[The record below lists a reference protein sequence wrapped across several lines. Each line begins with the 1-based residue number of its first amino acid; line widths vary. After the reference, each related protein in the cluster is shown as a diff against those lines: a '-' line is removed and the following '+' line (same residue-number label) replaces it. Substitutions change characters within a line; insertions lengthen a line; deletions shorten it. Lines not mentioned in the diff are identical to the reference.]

1 MQAVLFWNAT
11 ARGNGWNFGSSS
23 HYNPRMAVIG
33 ITGGI
38 ASGKS
43 TFTRL
48 IGERISAEIFDADAE
63 ARRFLES
70 DEEVR
75 REVLRDIGARAYR
88 ENGSPDRAA
97 IRAIIFTNWD
107 AKARLEAILHPRV
120 RAKWLLLVSKQT
132 DPARHLL
139 VDIPLL
145 FETGAEFFC
154 DRVVTVVCSE
164 KKQFERLGKRGLAQ
178 EEAQKIISSQIPS
191 AEKIARSSHVVWN
204 DGSLVSLAMQ
214 ARELAECL
222 ALP

>member
-48 IGERISAEIFDADAE
+48 IGEQISAEIFDADAE

-75 REVLRDIGARAYR
+75 REVLRDIGASAYR

-120 RAKWLLLVSKQT
+120 RAKWLLLVSKQR
-132 DPARHLL
+132 DSARHLL

-145 FETGAEFFC
+145 FETGAEGLF

-164 KKQFERLGKRGLAQ
+164 KIQFERIAERGLAHDD
-178 EEAQKIISSQIPS
+178 AKRIIRSQMPTS
-191 AEKIARSSHVVWN
+191 EKMGRSSHVVWN
-204 DGSLVSLAMQ
+204 DGSLETLAMQ
-214 ARELAECL
+214 AWELAERL
-222 ALP
+222 ALL